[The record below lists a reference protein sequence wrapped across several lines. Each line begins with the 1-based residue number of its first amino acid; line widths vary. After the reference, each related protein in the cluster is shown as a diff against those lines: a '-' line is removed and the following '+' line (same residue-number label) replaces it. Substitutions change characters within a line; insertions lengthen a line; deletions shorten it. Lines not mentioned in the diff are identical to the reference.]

1 SQKQLGLGAMLL
13 RAFAI
18 PGEAAL
24 LAAIGDVAA
33 KAPFR
38 HMVTPGGY
46 RMSVAMTNCGP
57 LGWVSDRKGYR
68 YDAIDQQLIDDRVAQ
83 YRDQIARHQ
92 AGTLSDDELRP
103 LRLQNGLYIQRHG
116 PMLRIAIPY
125 GQLRSTQLRKLAHI
139 TRRYDRGF
147 GHFTTRQN
155 MQLNWPK
162 FEETPAILG
171 ELATVEMHAIQ
182 TSGNCIRNITTDQF
196 AGIAPD
202 EHADPRAYCEVL
214 RQWSTFH
221 PEFAFLPRKFKIAVN
236 AAAEDRAV
244 IRAHDIGLEVI
255 ENEAGEFDGPGVR
268 VFVGGGL
275 GRTPVIGKVVRE
287 FLPRK
292 HMLSYLEAILRVY
305 NRYGRR
311 DNLFK
316 ARIKILVNALGVEE
330 FTRQVEEE
338 WSHLKDGPA
347 TLTDEEFNR
356 IAAHFAPPAYE
367 KLAAVDEAFEQAHA
381 TDKAFAAWAKRSLYP
396 HKVPG
401 YAAVTLSLKAPG
413 VPPGDINDAQMEV
426 VADLADR
433 YSFGE
438 LRVTHEQNVV
448 LADVRQRD
456 LYDLWKVARANGLA
470 TPNIGLLT
478 DIICCPGG
486 DLCSLA
492 NARSIPIADA
502 VQKTFDDLDYL
513 YDIGEVSL
521 NISGC
526 MNSCGHHH
534 VANIGILGV
543 DKNNEEWYQ
552 ITIGGQQG
560 NATTI
565 GKVIGPSFGAD
576 EVPRVISAL
585 IDVYVE
591 ERTPEERFIDTLLRL
606 GVEPFKA
613 RAYEGRDKR
622 KPAPGKQEAARV

>member
-1 SQKQLGLGAMLL
+1 M
-13 RAFAI
+13 
-18 PGEAAL
+18 
-24 LAAIGDVAA
+24 
-33 KAPFR
+33 
-38 HMVTPGGY
+38 
-46 RMSVAMTNCGP
+46 
-57 LGWVSDRKGYR
+57 YR
-68 YDAIDQQLIDDRVAQ
+68 YDTIDQQLIDERVAQ
-83 YRDQIARHQ
+83 YRDQIARNR

-125 GQLRSTQLRKLAHI
+125 GQLSSAQLRKLADI
-139 TRRYDRGF
+139 SRRYDRKV

-155 MQLNWPK
+155 MQFNWPK
-162 FEETPAILG
+162 FEETPEILG
-171 ELATVEMHAIQ
+171 ELATVEMHAVQ
-182 TSGNCIRNITTDQF
+182 TSGNCIRNITTDEF

-202 EHADPRAYCEVL
+202 ELTDPRPWCEVL

-244 IRAHDIGLEVI
+244 IRAHDVGLEIVRGDD
-255 ENEAGEFDGPGVR
+255 GEPGVR
-268 VFVGGGL
+268 VFAGGGL
-275 GRTPVIGKVVRE
+275 GRTPILGKVVRE

-292 HMLSYLEAILRVY
+292 HMLSYLDALLRVY

-311 DNLFK
+311 DNLYK

-330 FTRQVEEE
+330 FARQVEEE
-338 WSHLKDGPA
+338 WSFTKDGPT

-367 KLAAVDEAFEQAHA
+367 TLPGDDPAYFGAIAS
-381 TDKAFAAWAKRSLYP
+381 DKAFAAWVRRSVHA

-413 VPPGDINDAQMEV
+413 AAPGDISDVQMDA

-433 YSFGE
+433 FSFGE
-438 LRVTHEQNVV
+438 LRVAHEQNVV
-448 LADVRQRD
+448 LTDIRQRD
-456 LYDLWKVARANGLA
+456 LYELWQAARALGLA

-478 DIICCPGG
+478 DMICCPGG

-492 NARSIPIADA
+492 NARSVPIADA
-502 VQKTFDDLDYL
+502 INAKFDDLDYL
-513 YDIGEVSL
+513 FDIGDISV

-543 DKNNEEWYQ
+543 DKNSEEWYQ
-552 ITIGGQQG
+552 ITLGGKQG
-560 NATTI
+560 NGTTI
-565 GKVIGPSFGAD
+565 GKVIGPSFYAE
-576 EVPRVISAL
+576 EVPQVIEAL
-585 IDVYVE
+585 VKVYVE
-591 ERTPEERFIDTLLRL
+591 QRTPSERFIDTVERL
-606 GVEPFKA
+606 GIEPFKA

-622 KPAPGKQEAARV
+622 KPARTSAKAEETVDA

>member
-1 SQKQLGLGAMLL
+1 M
-13 RAFAI
+13 
-18 PGEAAL
+18 
-24 LAAIGDVAA
+24 
-33 KAPFR
+33 
-38 HMVTPGGY
+38 
-46 RMSVAMTNCGP
+46 
-57 LGWVSDRKGYR
+57 YR
-68 YDAIDQQLIDDRVAQ
+68 YDHIDQRLVDERVAQ
-83 YRDQIARHQ
+83 YRSQIERNR
-92 AGTLSDDELRP
+92 AGTLTDDELRP

-125 GQLRSTQLRKLAHI
+125 GQLSAAQLRKLAEVS
-139 TRRYDRGF
+139 RRYDRSF

-162 FEETPAILG
+162 FEDTPEILG

-202 EHADPRAYCEVL
+202 ERTDPRPYCEVL

-244 IRAHDIGLEVI
+244 IRAHDVGLEVVSDA
-255 ENEAGEFDGPGVR
+255 AGEPGVR
-268 VFVGGGL
+268 VFAGGGL

-287 FLPRK
+287 FLPRR
-292 HMLSYLEAILRVY
+292 HLLSYLDALLRVY

-311 DNLFK
+311 DNLYK

-330 FTRQVEEE
+330 FARQVEEE
-338 WSHLKDGPA
+338 WTHLKDGPT
-347 TLTDEEFNR
+347 TLTDEEFER
-356 IAAHFAPPAYE
+356 IAAHFAPPPYE
-367 KLAAVDEAFEQAHA
+367 SLADDDSGFTTALAD
-381 TDKAFAAWAKRSLYP
+381 DKAFAAWVRRSVHA

-413 VPPGDINDAQMEV
+413 KPPGDISDVQMEA

-433 YSFGE
+433 YGFGE

-448 LADVRQRD
+448 LTDIRRRD
-456 LYDLWKVARANGLA
+456 LYEVWQAARLHGLA

-478 DIICCPGG
+478 DMICCPGG

-502 VQKTFDDLDYL
+502 INAKFDDLDYIH
-513 YDIGEVSL
+513 DIGEISV

-552 ITIGGQQG
+552 ITVGGQQG
-560 NATTI
+560 NTTAI
-565 GKVIGPSFGAD
+565 GKVIGPSFYAE
-576 EVPRVISAL
+576 EVPGVIEAL
-585 IDVYVE
+585 INVYVE
-591 ERTPEERFIDTLLRL
+591 QRTPEERFIDTFERL
-606 GVEPFKA
+606 GLEPFKQ
-613 RAYEGRDKR
+613 RAYQGRDKR
-622 KPAPGKQEAARV
+622 KASSRDSHDNREAVNA